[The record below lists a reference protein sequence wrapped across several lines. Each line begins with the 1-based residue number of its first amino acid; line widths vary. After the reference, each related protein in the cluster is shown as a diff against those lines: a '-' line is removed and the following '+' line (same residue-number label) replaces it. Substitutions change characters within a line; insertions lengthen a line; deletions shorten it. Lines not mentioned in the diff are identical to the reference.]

1 MVHKSIKVEPTIV
14 TTFQMM
20 DADEACRAGERI
32 MRAPIGVSAATLN
45 TEEYS
50 QLKTVV
56 PDKNYIDYLVQKI
69 EQKKKEYYNNVV
81 KEKLERKELER
92 GGIGPIAWDEKNNSS
107 IEITNE
113 DIMNYSNSIL
123 NYVETELK
131 FRWTKYGSNDK
142 LSDDEKKMAK
152 FSDDEKQMAKFFFDI
167 LTPTPSV
174 KSEIVRDFIRE
185 EAKQIQIRDRT
196 EAKVKAM
203 QNRAKQNMPR
213 RSDPVKNSKKEDF
226 YCAIL

>member
-1 MVHKSIKVEPTIV
+1 
-14 TTFQMM
+14 M

-56 PDKNYIDYLVQKI
+56 SDKNYIDYLVQNI
-69 EQKKKEYYNNVV
+69 EQKKREYYNNVV
-81 KEKLERKELER
+81 KEKLERKELET

-113 DIMNYSNSIL
+113 DIMKYSNSIL
-123 NYVETELK
+123 IQVEIELK

-142 LSDDEKKMAK
+142 LSDDEK
-152 FSDDEKQMAKFFFDI
+152 EMAKFFFDI

-203 QNRAKQNMPR
+203 QNRAKQNMSR
-213 RSDPVKNSKKEDF
+213 RPDPVKNNKKEDF

>member
-1 MVHKSIKVEPTIV
+1 
-14 TTFQMM
+14 M

-50 QLKTVV
+50 ELLKVL
-56 PDKNYIDYLVQKI
+56 PNDLPNDNYIKYLVQKI
-69 EQKKKEYYNNVV
+69 KQKKKEYYNNVV
-81 KEKLERKELER
+81 KEKLERKKIKMGE
-92 GGIGPIAWDEKNNSS
+92 IGPIAWDEKNNSS
-107 IEITNE
+107 TEITNE

-131 FRWTKYGSNDK
+131 FRRTKYGSNDE
-142 LSDDEKKMAK
+142 LSDDEKKMT
-152 FSDDEKQMAKFFFDI
+152 KFFFGI
-167 LTPTPSV
+167 LTPTPTVES
-174 KSEIVRDFIRE
+174 KIVRDFIKE

-196 EAKVKAM
+196 QARLKDT
-203 QNRAKQNMPR
+203 QNRAKQNMQR
-213 RSDPVKNSKKEDF
+213 RPAPVKKSKKEDF